1 MNSSVKFLEP
11 TLTVTSPLEDLLS
24 ISFPFPPLLLEALS
38 LLSSPHAA
46 TSTAPASAAIAAI
59 RARAKLRL
67 ISARSYS
74 WSRQRGTV
82 ASQPTQRHP
91 ETLSPFGDT
100 ARCKVAKAS

>member
-11 TLTVTSPLEDLLS
+11 TLTVTSPLEDLLA
-24 ISFPFPPLLLEALS
+24 ISFPLLPLLLDPLS

-67 ISARSYS
+67 ISARSYFVVTTQGNFGVAAYTA
-74 WSRQRGTV
+74 SRGNLESLR
-82 ASQPTQRHP
+82 RH
-91 ETLSPFGDT
+91 
-100 ARCKVAKAS
+100 